1 MRTPF
6 FGGTMATR
14 IERVLL
20 ALTLVAC
27 GGGEQQTPPSIPPVV
42 AIAIDAAASDNPGE
56 ITLSEASHDG
66 GVDAAPPLP
75 PSFPPAKAT
84 TIALSSG
91 ANGPV
96 DKELTAGD
104 AAFESGSMD
113 EAKRHYEAARV
124 AGPKR
129 AGPLV
134 GLARV
139 RIANVGVPMDFA
151 IAKGNKEIT
160 AAVADLKTATKREV
174 DFGPAYVELG
184 RAELLLGNA
193 DAALDALRRGVSLLD
208 AEAEAHEAFGVALL
222 ATGHGEQALTELAR
236 AVQIDPGSAA
246 RHGNYGTALFMRG
259 RVKEAITEYEAEV
272 SLADGDARAHSDL
285 GTALL
290 AQNDGTRA
298 VAELRRAIAIDPGRA
313 TFHSNLG
320 YALQLM
326 GNVDDAIAEYNTA
339 LKLDDKLVSAWIN
352 LATALAKRPATRK
365 DARAALERAKKID
378 PTDPRVKPNLD
389 ELDDLEKDAGRS
401 P

>member
-1 MRTPF
+1 MMAMRID
-6 FGGTMATR
+6 G
-14 IERVLL
+14 VLVAL
-20 ALTLVAC
+20 ALVAC
-27 GGGEQQTPPSIPPVV
+27 GGGDQQAPATAPTSVVV
-42 AIAIDAAASDNPGE
+42 ATDASPEATDNPGE
-56 ITLSEASHDG
+56 VTLGESSLDA
-66 GVDAAPPLP
+66 GVDSTPPPAATFP
-75 PSFPPAKAT
+75 PSKPT
-84 TIALSSG
+84 TIALSTR
-91 ANGPV
+91 ADTPV
-96 DKELTAGD
+96 DKELAAGD
-104 AAFESGSMD
+104 AAFESGSLED
-113 EAKRHYEAARV
+113 AKRHYEAARV

-151 IAKGNKEIT
+151 IAKGNKEIA
-160 AAVADLKTATKREV
+160 AAVADLKTAAKREV

-184 RAELLLGNA
+184 RAELLLGDA
-193 DAALDALRRGVSLLD
+193 DAALDALRRGVNLLGG
-208 AEAEAHEAFGVALL
+208 EAEAHAALGVALL
-222 ATGHGEQALTELAR
+222 ATGHGEQALAELGK

-259 RVKEAITEYEAEV
+259 RVKEAVVEYEIEV

-290 AQNDGTRA
+290 AQNDGARA
-298 VAELRRAIAIDPGRA
+298 VSELRRAIAIEPGRA

-326 GNVDDAIAEYNTA
+326 GKVDQAIAEYNLA

-352 LATALAKRPATRK
+352 LATALAKNPSTRR

-378 PTDPRVKPNLD
+378 PSDPRVKPNLD
-389 ELDDLEKDAGRS
+389 ELVLDRALRVLL

>member
-1 MRTPF
+1 
-6 FGGTMATR
+6 MATR
-14 IERVLL
+14 IEVAL
-20 ALTLVAC
+20 ASLALVAC
-27 GGGEQQTPPSIPPVV
+27 GGEPQAPATSPSNVVVPV
-42 AIAIDAAASDNPGE
+42 DASIETADNPGE
-56 ITLSEASHDG
+56 ITLSETALDG
-66 GVDAAPPLP
+66 GVDAAPPSTASLP
-75 PSFPPAKAT
+75 PSKPT

-91 ANGPV
+91 GDTAV
-96 DKELTAGD
+96 DKELVQGD
-104 AAFESGSMD
+104 AAFESGAID
-113 EAKRHYEAARV
+113 GAKRHYETARV

-139 RIANVGVPMDFA
+139 RIAKVGVPMDFA
-151 IAKGNKEIT
+151 IAKGNKEIES
-160 AAVADLKTATKREV
+160 AVADLKAAVKREV

-184 RAELLLGNA
+184 RAELLLGDA
-193 DAALDALRRGVSLLD
+193 DAALVALRRGVNLIGG
-208 AEAEAHEAFGVALL
+208 EAEAHAALGVALL
-222 ATGHGEQALTELAR
+222 ATGHGEEALSELGK
-236 AVQIDPGSAA
+236 AVKLDPGSAA

-259 RVKEAITEYEAEV
+259 RVKEAVAEYEIEV
-272 SLADGDARAHSDL
+272 GLADGDARAHSDL

-290 AQNDGTRA
+290 AQNDGARA

-326 GNVDDAIAEYNTA
+326 GQIDQAVAEYNLA

-352 LATALAKRPATRK
+352 LATALAKNPATRK

-378 PTDPRVKPNLD
+378 PSDPRVKPNLD
-389 ELDDLEKDAGRS
+389 ELDDLERDGGKA